1 MANPGKNSGPLLS
14 KLKGLRG
21 MAQVV
26 ECEAVS
32 SVPSTEKEKK
42 KKRTSKCIMDLNI
55 KQNYKA

>member
-42 KKRTSKCIMDLNI
+42 KKRGL
-55 KQNYKA
+55 QNVSWT